1 MMRALVRRHGVAL
14 AKYVVIGG
22 VSALAEWSV
31 FWLLLKIA
39 SLHYIAAAMVAFV
52 VATLVNYLLCV
63 RTIFVSKTKSR
74 WKDAAMVYAASLL
87 ALAVNLATLTLLV
100 RQFGLDP
107 MPAKIAGT
115 GAAFLFNFASRQF
128 FIFGQRQGP
137 DLRGVGHSTW
147 SRALPP

>member
-1 MMRALVRRHGVAL
+1 MMRRLVGRYGVAL

-31 FWLLLKIA
+31 FWLLLNLA
-39 SLHYIAAAMVAFV
+39 ALHYIAAAVVAFV

-63 RTIFVSKTKSR
+63 RTIFVSKTKSQ
-74 WKDAAMVYAASLL
+74 WKDAAMVYVASLL
-87 ALAVNLATLTLLV
+87 ALAVNVSTLALLV

-107 MPAKIAGT
+107 MLAKISGT

-128 FIFGQRQGP
+128 FIFDQRP
-137 DLRGVGHSTW
+137 APHLRGLDY
-147 SRALPP
+147 SREPRPGR